1 MKKEIIVNSSPNEV
15 RVALLEDGE
24 VVEFS
29 MERAESRRAVGNVY
43 KGVVTAVRPGLQAAF
58 VEIGMEK
65 AGFLHV
71 SDLIHDEPEDDDDG
85 GGRGGRRRRRGRR
98 EGLRPIET
106 MLKEGDEITIDG
118 TNGQVLAGSVEAG
131 MITYVT
137 RSRLMGFPDYTT
149 IRAAGPQGI
158 QRQPVAADRRRPN
171 RSC

>member
-15 RVALLEDGE
+15 RVALLEEGE

-71 SDLIHDEPEDDDDG
+71 GDLIHDDSAVEDG
-85 GGRGGRRRRRGRR
+85 GGRGGRGGRRRGRR
-98 EGLRPIET
+98 EGLRPIEQ
-106 MLKEGDEITIDG
+106 MLKDA
-118 TNGQVLAGSVEAG
+118 GQL
-131 MITYVT
+131 
-137 RSRLMGFPDYTT
+137 
-149 IRAAGPQGI
+149 
-158 QRQPVAADRRRPN
+158 
-171 RSC
+171 